1 MHTNDRTV
9 IAEKKPIISGTLLW
23 SPPAGGGPCGFAMI
37 FEVRYDL
44 TPYNEDPEIG
54 LEVLIESPYSL
65 KGQFLQL
72 SIN

>member
-1 MHTNDRTV
+1 
-9 IAEKKPIISGTLLW
+9 
-23 SPPAGGGPCGFAMI
+23 MI